1 MVTRRALLELHQ
13 AAGDRLRAGDDLRW
27 LSRILWWSGRGP
39 EAEAAGD
46 ESIALLERF
55 PESRELALA
64 LSGRSQL
71 AMLAERSEEAIVL
84 GNRAVALGRRIGD
97 RETVAHGLTNVGTR

>member
-13 AAGDRLRAGDDLRW
+13 AAGDRLRACYHLRW
-27 LSRILWWSGRGP
+27 LPRILWWSGQGP

-46 ESIALLERF
+46 ESIAPLERF

-71 AMLAERSEEAIVL
+71 ADARRAPARRRSCSATARSTL
-84 GNRAVALGRRIGD
+84 GAAHRRPGD
-97 RETVAHGLTNVGTR
+97 GTRTG